1 ADVSDVLDHRVVVRR
16 AGGDPT
22 DGFHHEGARRRRPG
36 RVVAHYR
43 GTWCPVDVRVTGA
56 AAEPGGAWP
65 PEVDHG
71 ADRASCRCRRRR
83 GAWAVVLGGQGRA
96 RPRGGAVLQLWR
108 HRGASPVRDRW
119 HDRVEG
125 NVGTYRAR

>member
-1 ADVSDVLDHRVVVRR
+1 HRVVMRW

-22 DGFHHEGARRRRPG
+22 DGLHHGGTRRRRPG
-36 RVVAHYR
+36 RVVAHRR
-43 GTWCPVDVRVTGA
+43 GTWCPVDVRLTCA
-56 AAEPGGAWP
+56 AAEPGGTRP

-71 ADRASCRCRRRR
+71 TERAPCRRRRRR

-108 HRGASPVRDRW
+108 HRGASSVRDRR

-125 NVGTYRAR
+125 NVGTYRAW